1 MEKKIIINH
10 LNRAAPPVA
19 LIFYTQQ
26 KQNQMTSINLG
37 NIGCKTQAEKIK
49 AKLQGQ
55 SWMNF
60 EVIIFSIQNKWPV
73 TIATEDTSVTKKQL
87 RRMVTF
93 VLATEL

>member
-1 MEKKIIINH
+1 
-10 LNRAAPPVA
+10 
-19 LIFYTQQ
+19 
-26 KQNQMTSINLG
+26 MTSISLG

-49 AKLQGQ
+49 SKLQGQ

-60 EVIIFSIQNKWPV
+60 EVIICSMQNNWPV

-93 VLATEL
+93 VLALEL

>member
-1 MEKKIIINH
+1 MFKYYFVYLHIETTK
-10 LNRAAPPVA
+10 RY
-19 LIFYTQQ
+19 FTQQ
-26 KQNQMTSINLG
+26 KQNKMTSINLG

-60 EVIIFSIQNKWPV
+60 EVIICSMQNNWPV

>member
-1 MEKKIIINH
+1 MKQTKRY
-10 LNRAAPPVA
+10 LP
-19 LIFYTQQ
+19 LK
-26 KQNQMTSINLG
+26 KQNKMTSINLG
-37 NIGCKTQAEKIK
+37 NIGSKTQAEKIK
-49 AKLQGQ
+49 SKLQGQ

-60 EVIIFSIQNKWPV
+60 EVIIFSMQNNWPV